1 MKILRQFL
9 ALAMLWTVCGA
20 AGADKPNIVFILCD
34 DLGYGDISCFNPQGK
49 IRTPHVDRLA
59 AEGMRFTDAH
69 TTSSVCSP
77 TRYSLL
83 TGRYNWRTRLQ
94 RGVLG
99 GLSPTLIEPGRLTV
113 GTLLQQHGYETAA
126 VGKWH
131 LGLDWALIPGR
142 VAPPTNSIETAEHH
156 ASVDYLLPIAR
167 GPLQAGFH
175 EYFGIS
181 GSLDM
186 VPYTFILN
194 DRVVAAP
201 TVNKHFPMMSGKTNR
216 FTRLGPAA
224 PEFEADQVLPEV
236 TRHAVAWIGQHA
248 EAAKAGRPFFLYLPF
263 ASPHTPIVPTKP
275 WLGRSGLNPYAD
287 FVLQTDDAVGQVLAA
302 LDRHGLATNT
312 LVIFTSDNGCSPEAD
327 LSALRQAGHNPSGP
341 WRGYKADIWE
351 GGHRV
356 PFIVRWPGRV
366 KPGSTAAD
374 LVCLVDFLATCADL
388 LGVPLPPNAGEDS
401 ISFLPVLRGEKGRR
415 DTLVSH
421 SINGK
426 FAIREKNW
434 KLCLTPGSGGWG
446 DPRDEVARQK
456 GLPEV
461 QLYDLESDP
470 GETRNQHREHPEIV
484 DRLTRLL
491 EQIVQNGRSTPGPRQ
506 TNAVEVDIWKRPNA
520 PAAAPKAAPS
530 KKSGPPPSASP
541 TGGVG

>member
-1 MKILRQFL
+1 MKNLCGWL
-9 ALAMLWTVCGA
+9 ALAAALGA
-20 AGADKPNIVFILCD
+20 SIAGGADKPNLVFILCD
-34 DLGYGDISCFNPQGK
+34 DLGYGDVSCYNPAGK

-69 TTSSVCSP
+69 TTSAVCTP

-83 TGRYNWRTRLQ
+83 TGRYAWRTRLQ
-94 RGVLG
+94 AGVLG
-99 GLSPTLIEPGRLTV
+99 GLSPSLIEPDRLTV
-113 GTLLQQHGYETAA
+113 GRLLQQHGYETAI

-131 LGLDWALIPGR
+131 LGLDWVPVPGR
-142 VAPPTNSIETAEHH
+142 PAPPANGIETAEHH

-175 EYFGIS
+175 EFFGIS

-194 DRVVAAP
+194 DRVIAAP
-201 TVNKHFPMMSGKTNR
+201 TVNKRFPMMLGRTNA

-224 PEFEADQVLPEV
+224 REFSADQVLPEL
-236 TRHAVAWIGQHA
+236 TRHAVAWLGQQA
-248 EAAKAGRPFFLYLPF
+248 AAAKAGRPFFLYLPF

-275 WLGRSGLNPYAD
+275 WQGRSGLNPYAD
-287 FVLQTDDAVGQVLAA
+287 FVMQTDDAVGQVLAA

-312 LVIFTSDNGCSPEAD
+312 LVVFTSDNGCAPLAD
-327 LSALRQAGHNPSGP
+327 VEALRQAGHEPSGP
-341 WRGYKADIWE
+341 WRGFKADLWE

-366 KPGSTAAD
+366 KPGAVAAD
-374 LVCLVDFLATCADL
+374 LVSLVDFMATCADI
-388 LGVPLPPNAGEDS
+388 LGVTLPPNAGEDS

-415 DTLVSH
+415 ESLVCH

-426 FAIREKNW
+426 FALREGPW
-434 KLCLTPGSGGWG
+434 KLCLAPGSGGWS
-446 DPRDEVARQK
+446 DPRDEAARKK

-461 QLYDLESDP
+461 QLYNLERDP
-470 GETRNQHREHPEIV
+470 GETRNLHLEHPDIV
-484 DRLTRLL
+484 ERLL
-491 EQIVQNGRSTPGPRQ
+491 RRLEQMVQDGRSTPGPRQ
-506 TNAVEVDIWKRPNA
+506 SNAVPVDLWKRPA
-520 PAAAPKAAPS
+520 KPAESPKANPKKAAPPAT
-530 KKSGPPPSASP
+530 GSP
-541 TGGVG
+541 TGGAE